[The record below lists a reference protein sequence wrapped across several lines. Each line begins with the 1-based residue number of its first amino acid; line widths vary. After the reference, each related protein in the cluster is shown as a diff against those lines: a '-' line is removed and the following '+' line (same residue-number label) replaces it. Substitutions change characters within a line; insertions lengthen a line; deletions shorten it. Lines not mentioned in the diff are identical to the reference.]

1 MSERT
6 SQRLIASSIILGTS
20 AVFLVLL
27 KHIPWDQ
34 LSLVQWLVFGLGV
47 LSWGLIFSACAII
60 VLHPEPRQSHWGRIA
75 LSMDPYL
82 NTERASPKRTRFTL
96 SVVGFATFSVLICI
110 LSLTDTIYV
119 LYERFLFA
127 K

>member
-1 MSERT
+1 MSERM

-60 VLHPEPRQSHWGRIA
+60 VLRHDPRQSHWGRIA
-75 LSMDPYL
+75 LAMDPHL
-82 NTERASPKRTRFTL
+82 GTETACPKRKRFTL
-96 SVVGFATFSVLICI
+96 SVVGFASFSVLICI
-110 LSLTDTIYV
+110 LSLTDIIYV
-119 LYERFLFA
+119 LYDRFLFA